1 MQLLI
6 SRCQVWAR
14 VVRDERPTPLRT
26 ATGRFLKTSG
36 KDKVGARCRRLVS
49 TVSPVSTFSQDCG
62 AFAGSAMCEPRQ
74 NLRRR
79 VEAGGAFERASHLGT
94 MVMIQVLPLRRA

>member
-6 SRCQVWAR
+6 LSCQVRAR
-14 VVRDERPTPLRT
+14 VVLDERLTPLRT
-26 ATGRFLKTSG
+26 ATGKFLKTSR
-36 KDKVGARCRRLVS
+36 KDKVGAPRTRLVS

-62 AFAGSAMCEPRQ
+62 AFAGTAMCEPRQ
-74 NLRRR
+74 NLCRR
-79 VEAGGAFERASHLGT
+79 VEAGGTFERASHLGT